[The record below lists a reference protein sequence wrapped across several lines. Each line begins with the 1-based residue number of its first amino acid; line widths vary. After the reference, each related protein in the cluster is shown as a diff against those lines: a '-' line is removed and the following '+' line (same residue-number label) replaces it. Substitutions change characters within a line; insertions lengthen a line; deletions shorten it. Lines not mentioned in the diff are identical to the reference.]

1 MRSRKG
7 RGRPNSAEAVLHSRF
22 AILAESLLT
31 GVWLTLAA
39 LPLVTLLPAFA
50 AGCAHLRRH
59 LDSEPSGW
67 REFVADVREATRTGL
82 RFSLL
87 WWAGVAVLAF
97 DWRVAGSGLLPG
109 GPLLVAVAVVG
120 LLALAVTGLR
130 TAAAWRP
137 GGSWALVRSA
147 DVGGS
152 LLLVGGFAAVA
163 ATAWQI
169 PPLAAPAAGALA
181 AAAVALER
189 RAALR

>member
-1 MRSRKG
+1 M
-7 RGRPNSAEAVLHSRF
+7 HSRF
-22 AILAESLLT
+22 AIFAESLLT
-31 GVWLTLAA
+31 GVWLAVAA

-59 LDSEPSGW
+59 LESRPSGW
-67 REFVADVREATRTGL
+67 REFAADVREAARSGR

-87 WWAGVAVLAF
+87 WWAVIALLVF
-97 DWRVAGSGLLPG
+97 DWRVARSGLLPG
-109 GPLLVAVAVVG
+109 GPLLIAVAALGLPAVAVA
-120 LLALAVTGLR
+120 GLR

-137 GGSWALVRSA
+137 GRPWRLVRTV
-147 DVGGS
+147 DLGGS

-163 ATAWQI
+163 ASAWQV
-169 PPLAAPAAGALA
+169 PPLAVPAVGCLA

>member
-1 MRSRKG
+1 VKTRRA
-7 RGRPNSAEAVLHSRF
+7 RARARTAESVLHSRF
-22 AILAESLLT
+22 AILTESLLT
-31 GVWLTLAA
+31 GVWMTVAA

-59 LDSEPSGW
+59 LDSEPCGW
-67 REFVADVREATRTGL
+67 TEFVSDVREATRTGL

-87 WWAGVAVLAF
+87 WWAGAALLVF
-97 DWRVAGSGLLPG
+97 DWRVARTGLLPG
-109 GPLLVAVAVVG
+109 GPLLIAVSVVG

-137 GGSWALVRSA
+137 GGAWAPVRTPDLS
-147 DVGGS
+147 GS

-163 ATAWQI
+163 ATAWQV
-169 PPLAAPAAGALA
+169 PPLAAPAVGCLA

>member
-1 MRSRKG
+1 MKTRKA
-7 RGRPNSAEAVLHSRF
+7 RGRANTADSVLHSRF

-39 LPLVTLLPAFA
+39 LPLLTLLPAFA

-67 REFVADVREATRTGL
+67 GEFVADVREATRSGL

-87 WWAGVAVLAF
+87 WWAGIAVLVF

-109 GPLLVAVAVVG
+109 GPLLIAVSVVG
-120 LLALAVTGLR
+120 LLALAVAGLR

-137 GGSWALVRSA
+137 GGRWALVRTA

-152 LLLVGGFAAVA
+152 LLLVGGFVAVA

-169 PPLAAPAAGALA
+169 PPLAVPAVGCLA

-189 RAALR
+189 RAAHG

>member
-1 MRSRKG
+1 MKTRKA
-7 RGRPNSAEAVLHSRF
+7 RGRANTAESVLHSRF

-31 GVWLTLAA
+31 GVWLTVAA
-39 LPLVTLLPAFA
+39 LPLLTLLPAFA

-59 LDSEPSGW
+59 LDSDPCGW
-67 REFVADVREATRTGL
+67 REFVSDVREATRSGL

-87 WWAGVAVLAF
+87 WWAGIAVLVF
-97 DWRVAGSGLLPG
+97 DWRVARTGLLPG
-109 GPLLVAVAVVG
+109 GPLLIAVSVVG
-120 LLALAVTGLR
+120 LLALAVVGLR

-137 GGSWALVRSA
+137 GGSWVLVRTSDPA
-147 DVGGS
+147 GS

-163 ATAWQI
+163 ATAWQV
-169 PPLAAPAAGALA
+169 PPLAAPALGCLA